1 MSPSITPGHTP
12 FDTPHIP
19 VAIIGAGACGLVA
32 AITLRDAGVD
42 CVLLERDAQPSGS
55 SALSSGFI
63 PAAGSAVQR
72 AAGISDSAALF
83 AQDIQ
88 AKAHG
93 TAAAHLVA
101 AFSQRV
107 GAVIDVLSA
116 QHAIE
121 FIVLDGFLYPGHS
134 VRRMHAVPQ
143 KTGAALVA
151 LLERAAVRAGADI
164 VTQAT
169 VRQIF
174 VDSAQR
180 VTGVGYQRPD
190 GSMEHL
196 RCDALILACN
206 GFGGNPQMVREVLPE
221 MDGALFAGHTGND
234 GSAISWGRALGARLA
249 DLGGYQGH
257 GSWAVPQGA
266 LISWALMMEG
276 GIQLNAL
283 GERFH
288 DETQGY
294 SEAAVHVLAQ
304 PGGVAWNVFDGPLL
318 ALARSFPDFCAA
330 EEAGA
335 LKTCAD
341 AQALAAL
348 IGCDAANI
356 VAACASSTRA
366 IGLSDCKNTEP
377 GNADTSIQAQNSV
390 HPEPVE
396 GFMKATSTSSGQA
409 STSPARTDGA
419 AAKRPLQA
427 PFFAVKVTGALF
439 HTQGGLDIDA
449 QCRVL
454 REDGTPFP
462 NLLAA
467 GGAARGVSGNAV
479 WGYLS
484 GNGLLSAVA
493 GGAIAADSASKMAT
507 MMVKP

>member
-1 MSPSITPGHTP
+1 MNPSIIQGHPPT
-12 FDTPHIP
+12 DTPHIP

-72 AAGISDSAALF
+72 AAGVVDSAELF

-101 AFSQRV
+101 AFAERV

-116 QHAIE
+116 QHAME

-151 LLERAAVRAGADI
+151 QLERAAVRAGADI

-169 VRQIF
+169 VRQIY

-196 RCDALILACN
+196 RCDALILGCN
-206 GFGGNPQMVREVLPE
+206 GFGGNPQMVRELLPE
-221 MDGALFAGHTGND
+221 MRHALFAGHTGND

-276 GIQLNAL
+276 GIQLNAR

-318 ALARSFPDFCAA
+318 ALARSFPDFCVA

-335 LKTCAD
+335 LKSCVD

-356 VAACASSTRA
+356 VAACVSSTRA
-366 IGLSDCKNTEP
+366 IGLNGSENP
-377 GNADTSIQAQNSV
+377 
-390 HPEPVE
+390 P
-396 GFMKATSTSSGQA
+396 
-409 STSPARTDGA
+409 
-419 AAKRPLQA
+419 AKRPLQA
-427 PFFAVKVTGALF
+427 PFYAVKVTGALF

-454 REDGTPFP
+454 REDGSPFP

-493 GGAIAADSASKMAT
+493 GGAIAADNASKLIT
-507 MMVKP
+507 MMAKP

>member
-1 MSPSITPGHTP
+1 MNASIIQGHPPS
-12 FDTPHIP
+12 DAPHIP

-32 AITLRDAGVD
+32 AIMLRDAGVD

-55 SALSSGFI
+55 TALSSGFI
-63 PAAGSAVQR
+63 PAAGTAVQR

-101 AFSQRV
+101 AFSQQI
-107 GAVIDVLSA
+107 GAVVDVLSA

-151 LLERAAVRAGADI
+151 QLERAAVRAGADI

-180 VTGVGYQRPD
+180 VTGAAYQRPD
-190 GSMEHL
+190 GSIEHL

-206 GFGGNPQMVREVLPE
+206 GFGGNPQMVRDLLPE
-221 MDGALFAGHTGND
+221 MGDALFAGHTGND

-276 GIQLNAL
+276 GIQLNAR

-318 ALARSFPDFCAA
+318 ELARSFPDFCAA

-341 AQALAAL
+341 AQALASL
-348 IGCDAANI
+348 IGCDAANVI
-356 VAACASSTRA
+356 AACACSTRA
-366 IGLSDCKNTEP
+366 IGQNTLKN
-377 GNADTSIQAQNSV
+377 V
-390 HPEPVE
+390 
-396 GFMKATSTSSGQA
+396 SSGTPGRVD
-409 STSPARTDGA
+409 SSVS
-419 AAKRPLQA
+419 AKRPLKA
-427 PFFAVKVTGALF
+427 PFYAVKVTGALF

-454 REDGTPFP
+454 REDGAPFP

-493 GGAIAADSASKMAT
+493 GGAIAAESAFTIAT
-507 MMVKP
+507 QIATIGPP